1 VYAHERF
8 LMARTELERTVQ
20 PSIIDRLLDTEPR
33 LAGDPQLTR
42 EESERRFRAAVRRD
56 VEWLLNTRRT
66 MMPAPDWCPE
76 TRESVYEYGLV
87 DTTGIPVGTSAGRK
101 LLLSSIKTTIERF
114 EPRLANANIQLVEG
128 EDGSGPQIR
137 FVVSATLLMDPSPE
151 QVVFDTVLEVGRGEY
166 EVFDAGQSAS
176 NA

>member
-1 VYAHERF
+1 
-8 LMARTELERTVQ
+8 MARTELERTVQ
-20 PSIIDRLLDTEPR
+20 PSVVDRLFDDQPG

-42 EESERRFRAAVRRD
+42 EESERRFRASVRRD

-76 TRESVYEYGLV
+76 ARQSVYEYGLV
-87 DTTGIPVGTSAGRK
+87 DTTGIAVGTAAGRK
-101 LLLSSIKTTIERF
+101 TLLTTIQNTIERF
-114 EPRLANANIQLVEG
+114 EPRLTNTVVRLVDAANDTAL
-128 EDGSGPQIR
+128 QIH

-166 EVFDAGQSAS
+166 EVLDGRAASAS
-176 NA
+176 A